1 MKKGGAIL
9 LVMIGFVAYLYTGY
23 VKSFLD
29 DETQTTFFIKKHPSL
44 QLRFIDIYANEKDM
58 PSLDK
63 IDADDKKWFADY
75 CYYRFDLTDLE
86 ECQRSI
92 PPYLNSVRQK

>member
-1 MKKGGAIL
+1 MKKSIVVALI
-9 LVMIGFVAYLYTGY
+9 VAIGFIAYLYTGY

-44 QLRFIDIYANEKDM
+44 QIRFIDIYATEKDEL
-58 PSLDK
+58 PLSELA
-63 IDADDKKWFADY
+63 IDDRKWFADY

-86 ECQRSI
+86 KCKQSI
-92 PPYLNSVRQK
+92 PSYLASMH